1 VRLSQNCEDHTD
13 SPIFCEDS
21 GWGDE
26 EANVV
31 CKSKINT
38 TYGLGDYHKIADTDY
53 QVGYAHVYCKGDEER
68 LEDCKVGNLTSH
80 NCSYLGIARC
90 LDVPQVLVSREKSY
104 VYFEQVEI
112 FENETADFCVIVVGP
127 LSQPLHVLVETTD
140 NGPAVGESYHLKRR
154 DKHHCF
160 HNFQLTLTIVLYNK
174 LLHLSRLSL

>member
-1 VRLSQNCEDHTD
+1 MRFPLLLLYVAVSCAFVHADCDRVSTLPTNISEWEYVVRLSQNCEDHTD

-90 LDVPQVLVSREKSY
+90 LDGK
-104 VYFEQVEI
+104 
-112 FENETADFCVIVVGP
+112 
-127 LSQPLHVLVETTD
+127 
-140 NGPAVGESYHLKRR
+140 
-154 DKHHCF
+154 
-160 HNFQLTLTIVLYNK
+160 
-174 LLHLSRLSL
+174 